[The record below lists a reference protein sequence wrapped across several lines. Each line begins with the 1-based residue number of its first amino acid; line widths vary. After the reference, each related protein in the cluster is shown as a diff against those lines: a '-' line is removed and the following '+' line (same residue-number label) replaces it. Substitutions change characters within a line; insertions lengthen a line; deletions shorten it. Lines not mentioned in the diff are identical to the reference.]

1 VDLSEVLRH
10 KGGPRT
16 AHFIEVPTPLGKL
29 RLDLLGEVGA
39 ALAQTGTTP
48 EEQEATEEAIDGARA
63 KIAVGDVDGAKK
75 LLVDAVKQYP
85 YAANVYGM
93 LYDVYTAEG
102 NLGEA
107 EFCMK
112 QAIALGPDFRNLTFL
127 ARNLGRQGRLEEAAM
142 VQEYLWQT
150 RSQAPPEQALDA
162 IHDYLV
168 TLGRLQQPRTMMD
181 VCMRAMQEHG
191 SETTL
196 VYQYI
201 FALVLSDQQDAARE
215 HLRRVL
221 PQLDADDPLYPR
233 FVQMHDFLGTA
244 THLPADG

>member
-10 KGGPRT
+10 KGEPRT
-16 AHFIEVPTPLGKL
+16 PYYVEIPTALGKL

-39 ALAQTGTTP
+39 ALVQAGSTE
-48 EEQEATEEAIDGARA
+48 EEQEATEKAIGAARA
-63 KIAVGDVDGAKK
+63 RLATGDGEGAKE
-75 LLVDAVKQYP
+75 LLLDAVKEHP

-102 NLGEA
+102 NLQEA

-112 QAIALGPDFRNLTFL
+112 QAIALGPDFRNLSFL
-127 ARNLGRQGRLEEAAM
+127 ARNLGRQGRLEEAATL
-142 VQEYLWQT
+142 QEYLWQT
-150 RSQAPPEQALDA
+150 RSEAPPEQALDA

-168 TLGRLQQPRTMMD
+168 TLGRLQQPQTMMD
-181 VCMRAMQEHG
+181 VSMRAMQEHG

-201 FALVLSDQQDAARE
+201 FALVLSNQQDAARE

-221 PQLDADDPLYPR
+221 PQLDVDDPLYPR
-233 FVQMHDFLGTA
+233 FVQMRDFLGGA
-244 THLPADG
+244 THLPAEG